1 MTLEQEL
8 LVGLHVSHGECLGSV
23 LNYCFSQPHQ
33 TLTAALK
40 RLAKR
45 GLVSQKRRTRDGIM
59 WALTEAGAARAAELH
74 EAYERG
80 VLR

>member
-23 LNYCFSQPHQ
+23 LNYAFPQPHQ

-40 RLAKR
+40 RLVR
-45 GLVSQKRRTRDGIM
+45 QGLVLQGRRDRHGTM
-59 WALTEAGAARAAELH
+59 WSLTEAGALRAAELY
-74 EAYERG
+74 EAYDSKKK
-80 VLR
+80 